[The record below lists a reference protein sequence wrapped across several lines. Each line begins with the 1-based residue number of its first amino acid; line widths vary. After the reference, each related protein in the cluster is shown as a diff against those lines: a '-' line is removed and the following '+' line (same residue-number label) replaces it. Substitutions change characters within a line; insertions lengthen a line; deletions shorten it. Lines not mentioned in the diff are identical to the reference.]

1 MLAAHAPPS
10 FTFQPCQLAREII
23 QAEAVA
29 LNQLAGRLD
38 EKFAQTVTAIV
49 RCRGNVIVSGVG
61 KAGLVAQKI
70 SATFASTG
78 TRSHF
83 LHPTEAVHG
92 DLGRVDKNDILLVLS
107 FSGET
112 DEILRLVNAAEP
124 MGATLISI
132 TGRPLSTLARQSA
145 MVLDLGPIREACPLG
160 LAPSA
165 STAAMLALGDAL
177 ALVASRMKQFSKE
190 DFARFHPGGSLGR
203 KLSKVDDV
211 LRALGDCRVAHDS
224 QTVREVY
231 IAQGKPGRRTGAIM
245 LIDAD
250 GKLSGIFTD
259 SDLARLLERR
269 QDAAI
274 DGPITAVMTRN
285 PSTVTLGTSLGA
297 TCDVLAAK
305 KISELPVVDDQGC
318 PVGLIDI
325 TDVVGIS
332 IPHDIDDAPET
343 PVLRIHEAAADPSA
357 ESSVIIKKSAS

>member
-1 MLAAHAPPS
+1 MLAALASAP
-10 FTFQPCQLAREII
+10 FTFQPVQLAREII
-23 QAEAVA
+23 EAEAVA
-29 LNQLAGRLD
+29 LQQLAGRID
-38 EKFAQTVTAIV
+38 DKFAQVVTSIV

-61 KAGLVAQKI
+61 KAGLVGQKI

-92 DLGRVDKNDILLVLS
+92 DLGRVDKNDVLLVLS

-112 DEILRLVNAAEP
+112 DEILRLVNTAEP
-124 MGATLISI
+124 IGATLISI

-145 MVLDLGPIREACPLG
+145 LVLDLGPIREACPLG

-177 ALVASRMKQFSKE
+177 AFVASRMKQFSKE

-211 LRALGDCRVAHDS
+211 LRPLKDCRVAREIL
-224 QTVREVY
+224 TVREVY
-231 IAQGKPGRRTGAIM
+231 VARGKPGRRSGAIM
-245 LIDAD
+245 LVDEA
-250 GKLSGIFTD
+250 GKLTGIFTD
-259 SDLARLLERR
+259 SDLARLLEGRR
-269 QDAAI
+269 DADI
-274 DGPITAVMTRN
+274 DGPISAVMTRN
-285 PSTVTLGTSLGA
+285 PASVSLGTSLGNA
-297 TCDVLAAK
+297 CDLLAAK
-305 KISELPVVDDQGC
+305 KISELPVIDEQGC

-332 IPHDIDDAPET
+332 IPHEVDDTNDT
-343 PVLRIHEAAADPSA
+343 PVLKIHDASTDPSA
-357 ESSVIIKKSAS
+357 TSPVMKKSAS